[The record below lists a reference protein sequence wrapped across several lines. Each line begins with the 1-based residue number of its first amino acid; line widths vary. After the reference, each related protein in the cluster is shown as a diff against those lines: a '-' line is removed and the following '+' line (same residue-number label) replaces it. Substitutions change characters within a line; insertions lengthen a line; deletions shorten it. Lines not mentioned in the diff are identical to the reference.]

1 MRFSKT
7 SRDFK
12 VQKIASTTRRLLCSG
27 SADSSISYSRS
38 LSLRSDRLKE
48 ATSHSGAPLDTTT
61 EERLIRPARNV
72 SGSLRLPGDKSIS
85 HRYAML
91 GAFAEGTSRFT
102 NFSTGADCAS
112 TLACMEALGAAVNR
126 IGNEAVEITG
136 VAGRVTPSGSP
147 LDRGN
152 CGSTMRM
159 ISGLLSPQQ
168 GSFTLI
174 GDASLSRRPMERI
187 RKPLEAMGAKL
198 TLTDGHAPLTIEGTS
213 LKPIDYTTP
222 VPSAQVKTCVLLAG
236 LQTAGTTTVREAV
249 RTRDHSELAL
259 RAFGA
264 TLTRTLDSVS
274 IPGPQSLHAISAAV
288 PGDISS
294 AAFFLCAAALF
305 PGSGLVLD
313 SLGLNPT
320 RATLLDVLTALGAHI
335 AVLNLEEQNAE
346 LVGTVQV
353 TAPPEGLGSTTI
365 SGALAAQLIDEL
377 PALAAI
383 GPFTSGG
390 IRIRD
395 ARELRVKESDRIALV
410 VRNLRAMGAEVEEF
424 EDGLDVPGGQT
435 LHGATIDSGGDHRIA
450 MAFSVAALRAEGD
463 TLIQGAESAAISFPE
478 FFDLLDLVAE
488 R

>member
-1 MRFSKT
+1 LHSASK
-7 SRDFK
+7 
-12 VQKIASTTRRLLCSG
+12 
-27 SADSSISYSRS
+27 
-38 LSLRSDRLKE
+38 
-48 ATSHSGAPLDTTT
+48 
-61 EERLIRPARNV
+61 ERLIRPARNIY
-72 SGSLRLPGDKSIS
+72 GSLSLPGDKSIS
-85 HRYAML
+85 HRYGML
-91 GAFAEGTSRFT
+91 GAFAEGTSRFS

-112 TLACMEALGAAVNR
+112 TLACMQALGAKVNR
-126 IGNEAVEITG
+126 INATAVEVTG
-136 VAGRVTPSGSP
+136 VGGRVTPSSQP
-147 LDRGN
+147 LDCGN
-152 CGSTMRM
+152 SGSTMRM
-159 ISGLLSPQQ
+159 ISGLLAPQS
-168 GSFTLI
+168 GSFTLV

-187 RKPLEAMGAKL
+187 RKPLLEMGARL
-198 TLTDGHAPLTIEGTS
+198 TLTEGHAPLTIDGAT
-213 LKPIDYTTP
+213 LHAIDYTTP
-222 VPSAQVKTCVLLAG
+222 VPSAQVKTCILLAG

-249 RTRDHSELAL
+249 RTRDHGELAL

-264 TLTRTLDSVS
+264 KLTRTTDSIS
-274 IPGPQSLHAISAAV
+274 ILGPQTLHAVDAAV

-305 PGSGLVLD
+305 PGSGLVID

-320 RATLLDVLTALGAHI
+320 RATLLDVLTALGAQI
-335 AVLNLEEQNAE
+335 SVLNLEEQSAE
-346 LVGTVQV
+346 LVGTVRV
-353 TAPPEGLGSTTI
+353 SSPPQGLGTAVV

-377 PALAAI
+377 PVLAAI
-383 GPFTSGG
+383 APYTSGG

-410 VRNLRAMGAEVEEF
+410 VQNLRSMGAEVTEF
-424 EDGLDVPGGQT
+424 EDGLDVPGGQR

>member
-1 MRFSKT
+1 LHT
-7 SRDFK
+7 
-12 VQKIASTTRRLLCSG
+12 
-27 SADSSISYSRS
+27 
-38 LSLRSDRLKE
+38 
-48 ATSHSGAPLDTTT
+48 APS
-61 EERLIRPARNV
+61 ERIVRPARNLY
-72 SGSLRLPGDKSIS
+72 GSLRLPGDKSIS
-85 HRYAML
+85 HRYGLL
-91 GAFAEGTSRFT
+91 GAFAEGVSRFT

-112 TLACMEALGAAVNR
+112 TLACMEALGAKVNR
-126 IGNEAVEITG
+126 TGNGAVEITG
-136 VAGRVTPSGSP
+136 IAGRVTPSSHP
-147 LDRGN
+147 LDCGN
-152 CGSTMRM
+152 SGSTMRM
-159 ISGLLSPQQ
+159 ISGLLAPQL
-168 GSFTLI
+168 GSFTLV

-187 RKPLEAMGAKL
+187 RKPLEEMGARL
-198 TLTDGHAPLTIEGTS
+198 TLTEGHAPLTVLGS
-213 LKPIDYTTP
+213 PLRPIDYTTP

-236 LQTAGTTTVREAV
+236 LQTAGTTTVREAL

-264 TLTRTLDSVS
+264 TLTRTVDSVS
-274 IPGPQSLHAISAAV
+274 IAGPQSLRAIDAAV

-294 AAFFLCAAALF
+294 AAFFLCAAAIF

-335 AVLNLEEQNAE
+335 SVLNLEEKNAE

-353 TAPPEGLGSTTI
+353 SGPAEGLGSTEV

-377 PALAAI
+377 PVLAAI
-383 GPFTSGG
+383 APSTSGG

-395 ARELRVKESDRIALV
+395 AKELRVKESDRIALV
-410 VRNLRAMGAEVEEF
+410 VKNLRAMGGEVTEF

-450 MAFSVAALRAEGD
+450 MAFSVAALKAEGE
-463 TLIQGAESAAISFPE
+463 TLIQGADSAAISFPE
-478 FFDLLDLVAE
+478 FFNLLDLVAE